1 MKQKEIHSMNLH
13 EQELQEQVQKL
24 QNDYD
29 KIDREMIKLKA
40 KEFDKVD
47 IL

>member
-1 MKQKEIHSMNLH
+1 MN
-13 EQELQEQVQKL
+13 EQELQEKIEKIQ
-24 QNDYD
+24 DAYD

-47 IL
+47 ILQINA